1 MNPRPPD
8 PDLPALDDEAGRD
21 ARRLSAEELGLFE
34 RIGERRVVAAGEL
47 IFRRGELGR
56 TMFVVVEGEVALE
69 FGDGMRDKR
78 IGPSEFF
85 GELAFFIGNHARLAS
100 AVALGPCLL
109 VAVSNGDFDA
119 LLEHEPAMIARFMRR
134 SFAYLVASEQQLI
147 LNLKRRNEELLL
159 TLDSLRQTR
168 TRLNNA
174 ETLVQTDELTG
185 LRNRRGLYAHLDE
198 IEHLPRPG
206 ALGLLLIDLDDF
218 KAINDSFGHI
228 TGDRVLEA
236 VAGQLRRIA
245 GEHDVPARLGGDEFA
260 LLVRVERPE
269 EVEMRARGLV
279 DSVRL
284 LALPEPLHG
293 TTLTISVGAVV
304 CDAEAGWSVWY
315 SQADRLLYRAKAEGG
330 DDFRFQGVE
339 SPSV

>member
-1 MNPRPPD
+1 MNAASPE
-8 PDLPALDDEAGRD
+8 PALPLPEDESARN
-21 ARRLSAEELGLFE
+21 ARRLSEGELALFDSV
-34 RIGERRVVAAGEL
+34 GERRMVAAGEL

-78 IGPSEFF
+78 IGALEFF

-100 AVALGPCLL
+100 AVAVGPCLL
-109 VAVSNGDFDA
+109 VAVSNSDLDL
-119 LLEHEPAMIARFMRR
+119 LLEQAPATIARFMRR

-168 TRLNNA
+168 TRLNTA
-174 ETLVQTDELTG
+174 EHLVQTDELTG

-198 IEHLPRPG
+198 LENAPRAG
-206 ALGLLLIDLDDF
+206 VLGLLLLDLDNF
-218 KAINDSFGHI
+218 KTINDSFGHI

-236 VAGQLRRIA
+236 VSGQLKRVA
-245 GEHDVPARLGGDEFA
+245 GPHDLPARLGGDEFA
-260 LLVRVERPE
+260 LLVWVERPE
-269 EVEMRARGLV
+269 HIEQRARALV

-284 LALPEPLHG
+284 LALPEPLHA

-304 CDAEAGWSVWY
+304 CAPEAGWSVWY
-315 SQADRLLYRAKAEGG
+315 SQADRQLYRAKAEGG
-330 DDFRFQGVE
+330 DDFRFQAQA
-339 SPSV
+339 